1 MDELPAFLKV
11 ATNFWALCL
20 LLLFLIAVFHLL
32 FVRVFK
38 FGKRAWKIVDYVW
51 LSMAALGLLAAARE
65 VRSSLAA
72 NRIELAT
79 ARTRFVLQTL
89 RSELVTNP
97 TWLCMRFVRMDYS
110 PSNLE
115 IIQAQFDAVCQWLK
129 TAAGTLPKDD
139 NPPFK
144 PLNFDDTH
152 FPTSIHEVDL
162 LDFRNRVRN
171 LFSEYESRR
180 SGVNRLREDTE
191 RTTGEQM
198 NFTLSPILL
207 CVALALRFA
216 KVGRD

>member
-1 MDELPAFLKV
+1 MDELPGFLKL

-79 ARTRFVLQTL
+79 DRTKFVLQTL

-97 TWLCMRFVRMDYS
+97 TWLCMRFVRMEYS
-110 PSNLE
+110 PPNLE
-115 IIQAQFDAVCQWLK
+115 MIQAQFDAVCKWLK
-129 TAAGTLPKDD
+129 ATAVTLPKDD

-152 FPTSIHEVDL
+152 FPTTIHEADL
-162 LDFRNRVRN
+162 LDFRSRVRN

-180 SGVNRLREDTE
+180 SAVNRLRQESE
-191 RTTGEQM
+191 RTEGEQI
-198 NFTLSPILL
+198 NFVLSPILL

-216 KVGRD
+216 KVGRG